1 MKCLIVKFYSPL
13 RRSLQFIEMVFVDDD
28 FQNDAYEIIIKSP
41 SELSVEEFEN
51 ISFDQYVEC
60 LRTILDD
67 Y

>member
-1 MKCLIVKFYSPL
+1 
-13 RRSLQFIEMVFVDDD
+13 MVFDDDDNDD
-28 FQNDAYEIIIKSP
+28 FQDDDYGIIIKSP
-41 SELSVEEFEN
+41 SELSMEEFEE